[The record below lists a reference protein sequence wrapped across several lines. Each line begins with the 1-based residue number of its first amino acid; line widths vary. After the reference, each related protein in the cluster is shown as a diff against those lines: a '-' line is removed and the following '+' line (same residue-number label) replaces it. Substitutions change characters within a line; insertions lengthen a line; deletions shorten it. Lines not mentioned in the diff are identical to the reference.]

1 MRMTKIAAAI
11 TLSAGLLVGCN
22 GPELVQEPEVTPPAP
37 TSPLAGGNWQFGD
50 TSGAA
55 AMADSMDLP
64 DVYVFDGKT
73 NQKFYTDFEVPGT
86 YRIYSND
93 YSDGF
98 ESDPQTIDFVYH
110 EINGTTITSTPI
122 SGATF
127 TVTGDALVIDS
138 GGSFGE
144 LSASDVANNQ
154 EVTDAIKAANE
165 ASGVNNQVQIL
176 DTLTDDVGELRLKLS
191 DSSTGATVSSI
202 ASGKLTVDVIYQVDE
217 ETEQEADGTGDNAYI
232 SLYTNGTSNKNLYGE
247 IILSEGKVK
256 YRGAGVGGV
265 SGGEITETSG
275 TFENGE
281 ELAIEVT
288 WGNSEFKFTVNDEE
302 FIGAITEDAAVT
314 VISLKIGDTKNT
326 TNFKFVGDN
335 LTVFSND
342 TGSEEQVFND
352 NFDGYATG
360 QVLKGNPYN
369 SSTSEA
375 TVIGNGDDTTDP
387 VEPGDF
393 PSAVHEFKFNN
404 GDATTDSGTA
414 ASSNTKWT
422 GNATLTSTAGSTGSN
437 ATAIDV
443 DQDTAGYGYAY
454 YTADGT
460 TGADQI
466 EGSFSIETV
475 INRDRANASDVALVD
490 YADTSNYL
498 GYKLYIESNDDTL
511 KFKVY
516 GGVVGDSNLSTE
528 AVSSVSIMDDT
539 WYHVAAV
546 YDDVA
551 SEATI
556 YLNGELVATKSVDW
570 DLAKNS
576 GDKFILLGGAT
587 SSDKNFDGQVDNIG
601 LWNVALTAEQV
612 AERVTQFSAQ

>member
-1 MRMTKIAAAI
+1 MMQMTKIAAAI

-22 GPELVQEPEVTPPAP
+22 GPELVQEPVVTPPAP
-37 TSPLAGGNWQFGD
+37 TSALTGAYWD
-50 TSGAA
+50 ISESGAA
-55 AMADSMDLP
+55 AATASATDLP
-64 DVYVFDGKT
+64 NVYVFDGDKT
-73 NQKFYTDFEVPGT
+73 QNYYNDDATPGT
-86 YRIYSND
+86 YKIYPTT
-93 YSDGF
+93 YSENLDDGTIEF
-98 ESDPQTIDFVYH
+98 TYYDATGAATPVTGTYSVTSGALTIDTASY
-110 EINGTTITSTPI
+110 
-122 SGATF
+122 
-127 TVTGDALVIDS
+127 
-138 GGSFGE
+138 GE
-144 LSASDVANNQ
+144 LAGADQVAD
-154 EVTDAIKAANE
+154 TAITTAVKAANDE
-165 ASGVNNQVQIL
+165 AGLNNSVQIH
-176 DTLTDDVGELRLKLS
+176 DTYGTDTGNNTGELRLKLS
-191 DSSTGATVSSI
+191 DSAVGAAETAI
-202 ASGKLTVDVIYQVDE
+202 TSGKLTVDFIYQVDE
-217 ETEQEADGTGDNAYI
+217 DTEQEANGEGDNSYI
-232 SLYTNGTSNKNLYGE
+232 SFYASGTSKSNLHGE
-247 IILSEGKVK
+247 IILSEGKVQ
-256 YRGAGVGGV
+256 YRNANGD
-265 SGGEITETSG
+265 ITEAIGDESG
-275 TFENGE
+275 IGSTFTPGDK
-281 ELAIEVT
+281 LAIEAMWDDGKFT
-288 WGNSEFKFTVNDEE
+288 FTVNGESFTGEVADN
-302 FIGAITEDAAVT
+302 TPVQ
-314 VISLKIGDTKNT
+314 VIALRLGDNGNT
-326 TNFKFVGDN
+326 TNYEVIADN
-335 LTVFSND
+335 LKVYSND
-342 TGSEEQVFND
+342 VAADTLIFED
-352 NFDGYATG
+352 DFDSYSVG
-360 QVLKGNPYN
+360 QVLGSPYN
-369 SSTSEA
+369 SNSSEA
-375 TVIGNGDDTTDP
+375 TVIGNSNSTDP

-422 GNATLTSTAGSTGSN
+422 GNATLTSTAGSTGSD

-475 INRDRANASDVALVD
+475 INRDRANTSDVALVD

-498 GYKLYIESNDDTL
+498 GYKLYIESTDDTL

-516 GGVVGDSNLSTE
+516 GGVVDESNLSTE
-528 AVSSVSIMDDT
+528 AVSSVSIMDDK

-546 YDDVA
+546 YNDVA

-556 YLNGELVATKSVDW
+556 YLNGALVATKSVDW